1 MTGASGA
8 SRTGLSVLVE
18 LTSIGGAADSFVA
31 VSLAGT
37 IFFSASVT
45 AARGRVVLFLIV
57 TMAPFVLLTPFIGP
71 ALDKLQSGRR
81 YLLAFTMLARGLLCW
96 GMSAAIAD
104 PWTLLPMMFGIMV
117 LQKAYGVARASVT
130 PRLLPAE
137 ITLVTANA
145 RSQLIA
151 LMVAMI
157 AAPTAALIQYW
168 GGAAWTLRVATLV
181 YFAAL
186 LIAIRLPEQVDT
198 PSTPRA
204 PATDKGQASAPP
216 AATKPLEQPAL
227 PAGAASSDDSQAPG
241 ETGAGSAK
249 HGRAGGTGRAN
260 RARWR
265 TLSNVGPVVA
275 EAMQANAVVRAFS
288 GYIFFYLAFTLRTGH
303 FGVSHNLAL
312 GAMVAGASVGSLAA
326 MTIGSLLKSRAPH
339 VILYTMLTLAPVMAA
354 VCAWYFGFWA
364 AVLIAFTATCCA
376 GLAKLAQDSIVQRE
390 IGEEIRSS
398 AFSVSETIN
407 QMANVAGALAGVLV
421 SMLGNGTAGLAIP
434 AAFMTVAF
442 ALLVARRRQRT
453 AATRT
458 GNREGI
464 PVAR

>member
-18 LTSIGGAADSFVA
+18 LTSIGGAGDSFVA

-37 IFFSASVT
+37 IFFSASVG

-71 ALDKLQSGRR
+71 ALDKLQQGRR

-96 GMSAAIAD
+96 GMSAAIKD

-117 LQKAYGVARASVT
+117 LQKAYGVVRASVT

-137 ITLVTANA
+137 ITLVAANA

-151 LMVAMI
+151 LLVTMI
-157 AAPTAALIQYW
+157 AAPIAALIMYG
-168 GGAAWTLRVATLV
+168 GGAAWVLRVATLV

-186 LIAIRLPEQVDT
+186 LIAIRLPEQVDSPAT
-198 PSTPRA
+198 PSPPPA
-204 PATDKGQASAPP
+204 PAS
-216 AATKPLEQPAL
+216 TKPLDQDQLAL
-227 PAGAASSDDSQAPG
+227 P
-241 ETGAGSAK
+241 SAEEPQGN
-249 HGRAGGTGRAN
+249 GRRSGT
-260 RARWR
+260 ARWR
-265 TLSNVGPVVA
+265 TVRHVGPVVA
-275 EAMQANAVVRAFS
+275 EAMQANAVVRAFA
-288 GYIFFYLAFTLRTGH
+288 GYVFFYLAFTLRTGH
-303 FGVSHNLAL
+303 LGVSHNLAL
-312 GAMVAGASVGSLAA
+312 GGMVAGASVGSLVA
-326 MTIGSLLKSRAPH
+326 MAIGSMLKSRAPH
-339 VILYTMLTLAPVMAA
+339 LILYTMLTLTPVMAA
-354 VCAWYFGFWA
+354 VCAYYFGFWA
-364 AVLIAFTATCCA
+364 AVLISFTATCCA

-434 AAFMTVAF
+434 AAFLSVAF
-442 ALLVARRRQRT
+442 VLLVLRRQRRT
-453 AATRT
+453 AAIRAQDPLP
-458 GNREGI
+458 N
-464 PVAR
+464 